1 MKQVLKN
8 MKTRKKLLVLS
19 AFLIGGILLVGLSAI
34 VSMTWMKKSL
44 NDIAIGWMP
53 SCTMSEEMNMLTSE
67 YRVKQYGYLVSTT
80 DEERKY
86 FEGLMEDISNQISDI
101 SAEYESVLLVEEDR
115 QLLMASRTLWTEYK
129 EDGVEVLELSRSGN
143 NAEAY
148 EKMIGSSLDIYNN
161 FQTAIDN
168 LVEYNESGAAT
179 AVKNAELTFICAM
192 VLIGIVVLLCVIL
205 AVVIVKL
212 ITGTIVEPLKQTGEV
227 LRQLSTGSLDV
238 KMDYESKDEFG
249 DLANSVNDFINNLS
263 TIINDEKYL
272 LLQMADGNFNI
283 KTKAMD
289 KYVGGYEIILT
300 SMRAIRDKLGG
311 AMEKMAEST
320 EQVQVASEQL
330 AMEAQ
335 SLADGASEQAG
346 TVEELLAS
354 VEDAANKAA
363 KGAEQAS
370 NASRDAVNAKRQA
383 ENSNER
389 MHDMISAMDQI
400 NSTSKE
406 ISSIIETIESIATQ
420 TNLLSLNASIEAARA
435 GEAGRGFAVVAD
447 EIGKLALQCSQA
459 AGNTR
464 NLIEAS
470 IEQAENGDKI
480 ANDTAKELEFVMD
493 SVNKIV
499 DVAENVRI
507 SFEDQ
512 AESMKQLDE
521 GINLISR
528 VVETNSSAAE
538 ESSASSE
545 ELAAHAQ
552 TLQEEMSKFKF
563 KD

>member
-19 AFLIGGILLVGLSAI
+19 AFLVGGILLVGLSAI
-34 VSMTWMKKSL
+34 ISMTWMKKSL

-80 DEERKY
+80 DEEREY
-86 FEGLMEDISNQISDI
+86 FEGLMEDISDQISDI
-101 SAEYESVLLVEEDR
+101 SAEYEAVLLVEEDR

-129 EDGVEVLELSRSGN
+129 EDGVEVLELSRTGN

-179 AVKNAELTFICAM
+179 AVKNAELTFISAM

-238 KMDYESKDEFG
+238 RMDYESKDEFG

-370 NASRDAVNAKRQA
+370 NASRDAVNAKKQA

>member
-1 MKQVLKN
+1 MKQVFKN
-8 MKTRKKLLVLS
+8 MKTKKKLLVLS
-19 AFLIGGILLVGLSAI
+19 AFLIGGIFLVGIAAL
-34 VSMTWMKKSL
+34 VSMSWMKKSL
-44 NDIAIGWMP
+44 NDISIGWMP
-53 SCTMSEEMNMLTSE
+53 SCTMSEEMDMLTSE
-67 YRVKQYGYLVSTT
+67 YRVKQYGFLVSTT
-80 DEERKY
+80 EEEMKS
-86 FEGLMEDISNQISDI
+86 FEALMEDIDNQISAI
-101 SAEYESVLLVEEDR
+101 SAEYESVLQVEEDR
-115 QLLMASRTLWTEYK
+115 QLLMAAKTLWSQYL
-129 EDGVEVLELSRSGN
+129 EDGTVVLELVRSGN
-143 NAEAY
+143 KEEASD
-148 EKMIGSSLDIYNN
+148 KMLGSSLEIYNN
-161 FQTAIDN
+161 FQKAIDN
-168 LVEYNESGAAT
+168 LVEYNEAGADT
-179 AVKNAELTFICAM
+179 AVNNANLTFVFAL

-205 AVVIVKL
+205 AVVVVKM
-212 ITGTIVEPLKQTGEV
+212 ITGTIVEPLKQTGDV
-227 LRQLSTGSLDV
+227 LHQLSIGSLDV

-249 DLANSVNDFINNLS
+249 DLANSVNDFIHNLS

-272 LLQMADGNFNI
+272 LLQMSEGNFNI

-300 SMRAIRDKLGG
+300 SMRAIRDRLGG
-311 AMEKMAEST
+311 AMEKMSEST

-335 SLADGASEQAG
+335 SLADGAAEQAG

-354 VEDAANKAA
+354 VEEAAGKAA
-363 KGAEQAS
+363 RGAEQAS
-370 NASRDAVNAKRQA
+370 DASRDAVNAKRQA
-383 ENSNER
+383 ESSNER
-389 MHDMISAMDQI
+389 MHDMIKAMDQI

-464 NLIEAS
+464 NLIETS
-470 IEQAENGDKI
+470 MEQAENGDRI

-499 DVAENVRI
+499 EVAENVRI

-512 AESMKQLDE
+512 SESMKQLDE
-521 GINLISR
+521 GINLISK

>member
-283 KTKAMD
+283 KTNAMD